1 MSHISSINNPGWVPN
16 TRILCRSLCQ
26 HCGSS
31 SCLSPAPAVYSRCG
45 GIASILGA
53 GCGASAPRRP
63 LTPSRKARR
72 RRRPQSGENNSCGEE
87 ERATESRSADVG
99 EVGGHIPPG
108 ASWEL
113 WQDHVEQRQLHKTR
127 QPTRVRLSHGR
138 GLPLVDKGLAPPSC
152 IVGPLFFFR
161 CFMMQPHI
169 DVQAG
174 RSR

>member
-1 MSHISSINNPGWVPN
+1 MSHISSINNPGWVPA

-26 HCGSS
+26 HCGSP

-53 GCGASAPRRP
+53 GCGASTPRRP

-72 RRRPQSGENNSCGEE
+72 RRRPQSGENNSCGEV

-99 EVGGHIPPG
+99 EVGGHVPPG

-113 WQDHVEQRQLHKTR
+113 WQYHVEQRQLHKKSQEPDD
-127 QPTRVRLSHGR
+127 QPTRVWLRHDG
-138 GLPLVDKGLAPPSC
+138 GL
-152 IVGPLFFFR
+152 
-161 CFMMQPHI
+161 
-169 DVQAG
+169 
-174 RSR
+174 

>member
-1 MSHISSINNPGWVPN
+1 MSHIGCINNPGWVPT

-45 GIASILGA
+45 GITSILGV
-53 GCGASAPRRP
+53 GCGASTPRRP

-99 EVGGHIPPG
+99 EVGGHVPPC
-108 ASWEL
+108 APWEL
-113 WQDHVEQRQLHKTR
+113 WQDHVGQQQLHKNR
-127 QPTRVRLSHGR
+127 QESDDQPTHVRQRPPIGRRGPGPALLHHLSLILLQVFH
-138 GLPLVDKGLAPPSC
+138 DAT
-152 IVGPLFFFR
+152 I
-161 CFMMQPHI
+161 H
-169 DVQAG
+169 
-174 RSR
+174 